1 MEYKLVFANNAISS
15 FFFVF
20 FLIIDSCFL
29 ILVIIVQIFNTI
41 VELKMTLEISIKE
54 AKEELVIHILTA
66 KTRK

>member
-29 ILVIIVQIFNTI
+29 ILVIIVQIFNPI
-41 VELKMTLEISIKE
+41 VELKMTLEISIKD

>member
-29 ILVIIVQIFNTI
+29 ILVIIVQIFNPI

>member
-1 MEYKLVFANNAISS
+1 MKYKLVFANNAISS

-29 ILVIIVQIFNTI
+29 ILVIIVQIFNPI